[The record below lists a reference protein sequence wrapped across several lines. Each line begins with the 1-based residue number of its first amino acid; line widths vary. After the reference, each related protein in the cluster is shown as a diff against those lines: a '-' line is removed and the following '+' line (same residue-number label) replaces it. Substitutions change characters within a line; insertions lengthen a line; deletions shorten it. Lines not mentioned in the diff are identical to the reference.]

1 MELVCGF
8 ILVLVISYY
17 IQKLCIKA
25 EKKILKVVPVICVV
39 VFAVTFAIELDRSI
53 HGGDFFWFHVAG
65 MSDILALVVLYVFCI
80 VLLAGAALG
89 VAIAWITHIIAYMVR
104 KRKEK
109 QVE

>member
-1 MELVCGF
+1 MEFVCGF

-25 EKKILKVVPVICVV
+25 EKKILKVVPVICVIIFV
-39 VFAVTFAIELDRSI
+39 IIYAVEYYKSI
-53 HGGDFFWFHVAG
+53 NGGDFFWLHIDG
-65 MSDILALVVLYVFCI
+65 MLDPLTLIVWMAFLA

-89 VAIAWITHIIAYMVR
+89 VAIAWITHAIAYMVR

-109 QVE
+109 QIE